1 MEHFLPLAI
10 ASLVISLISIILLD
24 YFGPTSSSTSDKDAL
39 SSTPND
45 AFENI
50 EEYTKEYTEKR
61 LSEELNKE
69 ITVEQNKP
77 FSSNE
82 TNQQLIKR
90 QISSPLNLFFKSRFG
105 LPHCKA

>member
-24 YFGPTSSSTSDKDAL
+24 YFGPTSSSISDKDAL
-39 SSTPND
+39 SSTTND
-45 AFENI
+45 TFENT
-50 EEYTKEYTEKR
+50 EEYAEKH

-69 ITVEQNKP
+69 IIVEQDKP

-82 TNQQLIKR
+82 INQQLIES
-90 QISSPLNLFFKSRFG
+90 QIITPLNFFFRSKFR
-105 LPHCKA
+105 LPHCKV